1 MCQVSARRGT
11 TVGHYAAGDYV
22 FGGTCGPSKAAAQR
36 LHNEICDA
44 CETRGATV
52 YVVGDAEP
60 FWHATFPSAE
70 YVAGVVDESG
80 REITEVP
87 YPERLRAPHPH
98 PYRDWAARQ
107 LPPSGPSRG

>member
-1 MCQVSARRGT
+1 
-11 TVGHYAAGDYV
+11 
-22 FGGTCGPSKAAAQR
+22 
-36 LHNEICDA
+36 
-44 CETRGATV
+44 
-52 YVVGDAEP
+52 
-60 FWHATFPSAE
+60 
-70 YVAGVVDESG
+70 VAGVVDESG